1 MNEQAWMT
9 DNEAAAARVL
19 LAGTGLSLTDAARL
33 TLELREAA
41 GRGRTITSLRK
52 IIKLGEESLSRSR
65 LSVSVDKLYRIFSEK
80 KEGWRSRTERD
91 YKQVMRRIGE
101 CCPEF
106 LRCRARAVTHEQVQT
121 LIDSVFPTAQQRR
134 KGRAIL
140 HSIFNY
146 AEKRRWVNFNP
157 VTATTTPR
165 VREKEIVPLT
175 LEEVRRLLE
184 AARRCESGL
193 CLIPF
198 ALMLFGGIRPREVSR
213 LRWGDIDLEENVVRI
228 SPYNSKTGGA
238 RHVTIHEPLR
248 ELLLERK
255 DRIGLACFAREL
267 IVPKNFDKRWL
278 RVRRS
283 AGWNIGE
290 TTWPQ
295 DVLRHTFAS
304 YHAKFFKNFYLLQ
317 QEMGHAS
324 ANLLRTRY
332 LSMSGITA
340 ESARLFWD
348 AELVRKGITD
358 S

>member
-33 TLELREAA
+33 TLELKEAA
-41 GRGRTITSLRK
+41 GRGRTINALRK
-52 IIKLGEESLSRSR
+52 IIKLGEESLARSR
-65 LSVSVDKLYRIFSEK
+65 LSVSVDKLYRIFLEK

-101 CCPEF
+101 QCPEF
-106 LRCRARAVTHEQVQT
+106 LRCRARAVTHEQVQA
-121 LIDSVFPTAQQRR
+121 LLDSVFPTAQQRR

-140 HSIFNY
+140 HSIFSY

-175 LEEVRRLLE
+175 LEEVRRLLA
-184 AARRCESGL
+184 AARRCEAGL

-198 ALMLFGGIRPREVSR
+198 ALMLFGGIRPREMAR

-255 DRIGLACFAREL
+255 DRIEAPGSGREL
-267 IVPKNFDKRWL
+267 IAPRNFDKRWL
-278 RVRRS
+278 RVRRN
-283 AGWNIGE
+283 AGWNTGE
-290 TTWPQ
+290 NPWQQ

-304 YHAKFFKNFYLLQ
+304 YHAKFFKNFHLLQ

-340 ESARLFWD
+340 ESASRFWNAAIVIRD
-348 AELVRKGITD
+348 N
-358 S
+358 